1 MKAVYR
7 GPSALAVLV
16 AILVLGVLGAILSI
30 GVADRPGAHLALAIA
45 GAAVAALALAGW
57 ILGARRLAAAG
68 AAAEEGRRAL
78 EAARAEA
85 AGQATAA
92 REHQERGRRL
102 AYELKRERQWSRR
115 LRGQVMELHERHAGH
130 AGEDDIRTL
139 VLKVAVDL
147 VEAKRGLLLARTDA
161 DGDGRLDVISAVGFE
176 SDAARSQ
183 LAQRFAEEVIE
194 QDTIVREDRPGDGA
208 SSADD
213 EIHNLVAIPIWIRDR
228 FSGVVVCADREGGF
242 EACDDEV
249 LLSLGDHAGAVLH
262 NARLQGQLR
271 ASHVATIRLLA
282 ETIQAKDP
290 FLRGHSEEVAEYVGA
305 VAARLDLDPARRER
319 LAFASLLHDVG
330 KIGISER
337 ILLKPGRLT
346 PEERAIIDL
355 HPRIGFRLVEQ
366 VPGMED
372 LAPAILHHHE
382 RFDGS
387 GYPGRLIGEAIPLE
401 ARVICVA
408 DAFSAMTEQRPYRD
422 RMSLEAACDELER
435 CAGTQFDPAIVA
447 LFVDEVRHHHRPA
460 TRGPVATAL
469 LDPDLEALRGPGEPV
484 LGAAAAVLTDN
495 LTLLYSHRYFHES
508 VQIAVDRAA
517 VTEVPFSVAL
527 VELADLGEVNRDAG
541 YAAGDAVL
549 QLAAR
554 ALSRVAVRHGAV
566 ACRLGGAC
574 IGLLAGGLD
583 AAATAALEGELNAEL
598 QAVPAAA
605 GCRVAAVSRRP
616 DEGAEALVARARATM
631 GVLPKV
637 HVSPWPAARAADQ

>member
-1 MKAVYR
+1 MKPVYR
-7 GPSALAVLV
+7 GPLVLAALV
-16 AILVLGVLGAILSI
+16 AILVVGVLGAALSI
-30 GVADRPGAHLALAIA
+30 GAADRPGAHLGLAIA
-45 GAAVAALALAGW
+45 GAVVALAATAGW
-57 ILGARRLAAAG
+57 AAA
-68 AAAEEGRRAL
+68 
-78 EAARAEA
+78 AR
-85 AGQATAA
+85 GH
-92 REHQERGRRL
+92 RERSRRL
-102 AYELKRERQWSRR
+102 AYELDRERQWSRR
-115 LRGQVMELHERHAGH
+115 LRGQVMSLHEQHAGS
-130 AGEDDIRTL
+130 AGEDDVRTM

-161 DGDGRLDVISAVGFE
+161 DGDGRLDVISAVGF
-176 SDAARSQ
+176 SGDAARSQ

-194 QDTIVREDRPGDGA
+194 QDTIIREDRPGDGA

-228 FSGVVVCADREGGF
+228 FSGVVVCVDREGGF
-242 EACDDEV
+242 EQCDDEV

-305 VAARLDLDPARRER
+305 VAERLDLDPARRER

-382 RFDGS
+382 RYDGT
-387 GYPGRLIGEAIPLE
+387 GYPGRLSGESIPLE

-422 RMSLEAACDELER
+422 RLSLEVACDELER

-447 LFVDEVRHHHRPA
+447 LFVDEVRNHRRPA
-460 TRGPVATAL
+460 ARGPVATAL
-469 LDPDLEALRGPGEPV
+469 LDPDLEALRAPGEPV
-484 LGAAAAVLTDN
+484 LGAAAAVLTDS

-508 VQIAVDRAA
+508 VQIAAERAA
-517 VTEVPFSVAL
+517 LTGVPFSVAL
-527 VELADLGEVNRDAG
+527 VELADLGDVNRESG

-549 QLAAR
+549 QLSAR

-583 AAATAALEGELNAEL
+583 EAAAVALEDELDAEL
-598 QAVPAAA
+598 HAVPIEA
-605 GCRVAAVSRRP
+605 GCRVAAVAWCSG
-616 DEGAEALVARARATM
+616 DGVESILARTRATL
-631 GVLPKV
+631 GVVPKV
-637 HVSPWPAARAADQ
+637 HVTPWPEVRTVEP